1 MFIKPR
7 NYKFYEG
14 GSTKILLIAISCT
27 ASLVKQS
34 TYEVGYIG
42 VWLT

>member
-1 MFIKPR
+1 MFIKPN

-14 GSTKILLIAISCT
+14 GSTKILWIAISCT

-34 TYEVGYIG
+34 TYEVGHLG